1 MTPVESWLINAC
13 VSFSLFVSLPVQ
25 RTTRKTLSAPTLT
38 IDQVLELS
46 KVKTFFFLTICSE
59 CVYQICVGIIIEHFN
74 SRMQTAPLEEVQK
87 EVEGLLSR
95 ADMQDLQPSVGQLA
109 STLVSRGLADP
120 TFYTSSTLV
129 QLVHTQSLCHRSVW
143 Q

>member
-1 MTPVESWLINAC
+1 MCWHNY
-13 VSFSLFVSLPVQ
+13 
-25 RTTRKTLSAPTLT
+25 TTFQFP
-38 IDQVLELS
+38 
-46 KVKTFFFLTICSE
+46 
-59 CVYQICVGIIIEHFN
+59 
-74 SRMQTAPLEEVQK
+74 MQTAPLEEVQK

-109 STLVSRGLADP
+109 STVVSRGLADP